1 MSDTVR
7 DGLERAIHAT
17 YCRGSDEG
25 PLPMDYV
32 KADAA
37 LAYLAAR
44 PAVDVEAVA
53 ASCAAGHAAWIRAIG
68 AWEPGD
74 SPPPGR
80 PELFRAQNEQI
91 AALLPT
97 APIRHEPGCHPDP
110 TEDPYHGCECGA
122 VGGQP
127 HGRFAPTAPE
137 VVTTAAELD
146 ALPVG
151 SVVLDG
157 MGDAWQR
164 SDASIDWWAPSNPFY
179 CESDALNILE
189 LGGTDNPPRVLYR
202 PTVDG
207 AR

>member
-7 DGLERAIHAT
+7 DGLARALDPVAFTDWTGARDPRALPERRVRQMTAFR
-17 YCRGSDEG
+17 Y
-25 PLPMDYV
+25 
-32 KADAA
+32 ADAA
-37 LAYLAAR
+37 LAYRAGQR
-44 PAVDVEAVA
+44 VDVEAVA
-53 ASCAAGHAAWIRAIG
+53 RARSAADYFELRTLTSPGSHGGSDRRWALAAIRDLADQ
-68 AWEPGD
+68 A
-74 SPPPGR
+74 
-80 PELFRAQNEQI
+80 EQI
-91 AALLPT
+91 AALL
-97 APIRHEPGCHPDP
+97 
-110 TEDPYHGCECGA
+110 
-122 VGGQP
+122 
-127 HGRFAPTAPE
+127 PTAPE